1 MRRKRWIKALLYLA
15 GLAAVTFMIASLY
28 LPSPRRMIVG
38 VDKKSGRVRMVQQRV
53 TFLPPNQFYR
63 LDFEKRNGWAQ
74 RDDFIRITSREG
86 VPVTVTYRLRFGVQ
100 AEQLPDAR
108 RMVDQGF
115 NAWLRARVS
124 EAVAAVTSQVP
135 VEELTSP
142 TSQFNARRDV
152 LRRTVANHLARSGL
166 NVTAFEIARV
176 EVDRD
181 ALLRVKRAEL
191 RRDARSVPTRV
202 AVFAIDGADWALIR
216 ELTIDGRLPNIAALT
231 SGGASAS
238 MQTIQPTV
246 SPMIWTTIAT
256 GLTPD
261 RHGVI
266 DFIDRQHPVDA
277 YSRRAPALW
286 DIADAFGRQALV
298 ADWWTAWPPWPRST
312 SIFYDAPVGQVH
324 NAVFPANLAARAD
337 SLDVPPMTIE
347 YAQARRFLNIS
358 EAEWAKGTQDPN
370 DPISLF
376 RDALA
381 KTWSDHRVAINL
393 YNDERRRGRDPM
405 LTMVAYEGTDV
416 VNHLFAPYHPPYRE
430 GVSSENFRKFWPA
443 VANYYSEVD
452 RLIGE
457 WMTVLPRDTT
467 VILLSG
473 HGFRWEKDRP
483 RTIPTNRASLAD
495 HRNPGIFIA
504 YGAHVATARG
514 FQISVYDVAPTILTL
529 LGLPKSLEMPGNL
542 AKWAFKDVVP
552 LTSVRVIS
560 YGEFAGEDP
569 GQRRLA
575 TSARIDPKEYQRT
588 LMAVGHLSDPTRS
601 TAPAIAEDDEQPQNV
616 PQPLSPEKW
625 GAYAHMNNTGVQL
638 RSQNKLKEASEAFEQ
653 AVELNPTHPTP
664 YLNLAMAYF
673 DRQFYTDADATFLE
687 AVKHGLPNAEKW
699 IVDFAALYRQ
709 RDMASRAISLLAR
722 GRELFPQSYL
732 IAANL
737 GSALVSASRYTEGVP
752 ELERALGMQPS
763 STLVLNNLG
772 LFYAKR
778 EDYGRALDYWNRS
791 LSIDKQQPQIRDAAV
806 AARSRL

>member
-1 MRRKRWIKALLYLA
+1 MRRRRWIHALLCLA
-15 GLAAVTFMIASLY
+15 GLAAITFLIASLY
-28 LPSPRRMIVG
+28 LPSPRWMIVG
-38 VDKKSGRVRMVQQRV
+38 VNKRSGRVRMVQSHV

-63 LDFEKRNGWAQ
+63 LKFEKRNGWAQ
-74 RDDFIRITSREG
+74 RDGLIRITSKEG
-86 VPVTVTYRLRFGVQ
+86 VPVTVNYRLRFGVRSQ
-100 AEQLPDAR
+100 QLPDAR
-108 RMVDQGF
+108 RMVDEGF
-115 NAWLRARVS
+115 NAWIRARVS
-124 EAVAAVTSQVP
+124 EAVAAVASQVP

-152 LRRTVANHLARSGL
+152 LRRTVANHLGRSGL
-166 NVTAFEIARV
+166 EVTAFEIARV
-176 EVDRD
+176 EVDRE

-202 AVFAIDGADWALIR
+202 AVFALDGADWALLR
-216 ELTIDGRLPNIAALT
+216 ELMIDQRLPNISALV

-238 MQTIQPTV
+238 VQTIQPTV
-246 SPMIWTTIAT
+246 SPMIWTTVAT

-266 DFIDRQHPVDA
+266 DFIDRQHHGPVDA
-277 YSRRAPALW
+277 YSRRAPAVW
-286 DIADAFGRQALV
+286 DIADAFGRQAIV
-298 ADWWTAWPPWPRST
+298 ADWWTAWPPSQKSS
-312 SIFYDAPVGQVH
+312 SIFYDAPVGLVH
-324 NAVFPANLAARAD
+324 DAVYPAALAQRAD
-337 SLDVPPMTIE
+337 ALDVPPPTIE

-358 EAEWAKGTQDPN
+358 DAEWANGLKNPN
-370 DPISLF
+370 DPISVF
-376 RDALA
+376 RDTLA

-405 LTMVAYEGTDV
+405 LTMVSFEGTDV
-416 VNHLFAPYHPPYRE
+416 VNHLFAPFHPPYRE
-430 GVSSENFRKFWPA
+430 GVSNESFRKFWPA
-443 VANYYSEVD
+443 VANYYAEID

-457 WMTVLPRDTT
+457 WMGVLPKDTT
-467 VILLSG
+467 VILVSG
-473 HGFRWEKDRP
+473 YGFRWEKDRP
-483 RTIPTNRASLAD
+483 RTVPAGRASLAD

-504 YGAHVATARG
+504 YGPHVAPGRG
-514 FQISVYDVAPTILTL
+514 FQMSVYDVTPTILTL
-529 LGLPKSLEMPGNL
+529 LGLPKSLEMPGTL
-542 AKWAFKDVVP
+542 AKFAFRDIAA

-560 YGEFAGEDP
+560 YGEFAGERP
-569 GQRRLA
+569 LA
-575 TSARIDPKEYQRT
+575 TNARIDPKGYQQA
-588 LMAVGHLSDPTRS
+588 LLSVGHLSDPNRS
-601 TAPAIAEDDEQPQNV
+601 MAPVVEEDEQPRQA

-638 RSQNKLKEASEAFEQ
+638 RSQNKIREASEAFEQ
-653 AVELNPTHPTP
+653 AVELNPSHPTP

-673 DRQFYTDADATFLE
+673 DRQFYSDADNVFLE
-687 AVKHGLPNAEKW
+687 AVKRGLPNAETW
-699 IVDFAALYRQ
+699 LVDFAALYRE
-709 RDMASRAISLLAR
+709 RNMASRAIALLYR

-791 LSIDKQQPQIRDAAV
+791 LSIEPQQPQIREAAV